1 MQPYGYRP
9 YTPPPPAS
17 PSPLDAQRPGLRR
30 AGSFI
35 GVGMLFLI
43 AFSLFL
49 YTALGMVLAA
59 LGLISPDALYD
70 TTLGLSNTPY
80 LLIYM
85 SVYTVMM
92 GVPMLLAGPITH
104 TPLRPFAAHKKIHP
118 LLFLAAVVAG
128 MGMCVVANLVASY
141 LMSFFNALGIPD
153 PPMPQLLVDTPVS
166 LALNLFIFAVL
177 PALLEEMVFRGCV
190 LQSLRPYGERTALW
204 ISSLL
209 FALMHGN
216 ILQVPF
222 AFIVGLVLGY
232 AVIKTDN
239 IWLAVAIH
247 FANNAMANLLDYAM
261 LKIPSP
267 EDQNTLVVVV
277 FAVLGMAGMLILFL
291 LRARNHPLT
300 SPLAK
305 NEGNVPTGSQFGV
318 LLTSPAFLISFVLF
332 ILLLLLNVATSVLQA
347 GLAQ

>member
-9 YTPPPPAS
+9 YTPYPPA
-17 PSPLDAQRPGLRR
+17 PTPLDSQRQGLRR

-43 AFSLFL
+43 AFSQFL
-49 YTALGMVLAA
+49 YTALVFGLMA
-59 LGLISPDALYD
+59 LGLLPADAVYEDALG
-70 TTLGLSNTPY
+70 LGNTPY

-85 SVYTVMM
+85 SVYAVMM
-92 GVPMLLAGPITH
+92 GVPMLLAGPITR
-104 TPLRPFAAHKKIHP
+104 TPLRPFAAHKKVRP

-128 MGMCVVANLVASY
+128 MAMCVVANLVANY
-141 LMSFFNALGIPD
+141 MMSFFNALGIPN
-153 PPMPQLLVDTPVS
+153 PAMPELLIDTPVS

-190 LQSLRPYGERTALW
+190 LQSLRPYGDRTALW
-204 ISSLL
+204 VSSLL

-216 ILQVPF
+216 VLQVPF

-232 AVIKTDN
+232 AVLRTNN

-247 FANNAMANLLDYAM
+247 FANNAMATLLDYAA
-261 LKIPSP
+261 LKTSP
-267 EDQNTLVVVV
+267 DNQNTLVVVV
-277 FAVLGMAGMLILFL
+277 FAALGLIGMLILFI

-300 SPLAK
+300 AGLPK
-305 NEGNVPTGSQFGV
+305 NEGNVATSSQLGV
-318 LLTSPAFLISFVLF
+318 LFTSPAFLISFILF
-332 ILLLLLNVATSVLQA
+332 ILLVLLNVATSVLQA
-347 GLAQ
+347 GLSA